1 MDIKISIVTVTYN
14 SDKYIKNTLDSILN
28 QQDFL
33 YEYWI
38 IDGGSKDKTIDIVN
52 PTFLISTV
60 NLNIFQRRT
69 GEYMMQ

>member
-38 IDGGSKDKTIDIVN
+38 IDGGCDASN
-52 PTFLISTV
+52 F
-60 NLNIFQRRT
+60 
-69 GEYMMQ
+69 M

>member
-14 SDKYIKNTLDSILN
+14 SDRYIKNTLDSILN

-38 IDGGSKDKTIDIVN
+38 IDGGSKDKTIDIVKSYVPDFN
-52 PTFLISTV
+52 GKLKYI
-60 NLNIFQRRT
+60 
-69 GEYMMQ
+69 